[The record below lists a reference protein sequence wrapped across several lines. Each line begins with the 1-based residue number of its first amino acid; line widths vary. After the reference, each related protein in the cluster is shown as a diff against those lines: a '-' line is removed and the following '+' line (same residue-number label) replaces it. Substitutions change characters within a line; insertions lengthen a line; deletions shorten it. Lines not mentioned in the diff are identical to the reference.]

1 MHEVGTVLYVIRA
14 VEDICAENS
23 LTEVS
28 SVTLEIGEVSG
39 ILPEFLLDCWQWAI
53 RRTGHMKQA
62 ELKIETLPAVTLCET
77 CGEQYPTVQ
86 YAKICPRC
94 GSEHT
99 HLLRGSEY
107 NLKEIEAR

>member
-14 VEDICAENS
+14 VEEICTENK

-39 ILPEFLLDCWQWAI
+39 ILPEFLRDCWQWAI
-53 RRTGHMKQA
+53 RQTEHMKQA
-62 ELKIETLPAVTLCET
+62 ELKIEPVEAVTLCEA
-77 CGEQYPTVQ
+77 CQCEYATVT

-94 GSEHT
+94 GSDRT
-99 HLLRGSEY
+99 FLLRGNEY

>member
-14 VEDICAENS
+14 VEDICTENE

-53 RRTGHMKQA
+53 RQTEHMKQA
-62 ELKIETLPAVTLCET
+62 ELKIEPVEAVTLCQACQCE
-77 CGEQYPTVQ
+77 YPTVT
-86 YAKICPRC
+86 YAKICPHC
-94 GSEHT
+94 GSDRT
-99 HLLRGSEY
+99 FLLRGNEY
-107 NLKEIEAR
+107 NLKEIEAL